1 MTMYDTENL
10 KKLPKLGKNVPDYM
24 KALKSLSQAA
34 FAEGALDPKTREL
47 IAVPVA
53 ISAQC
58 PYWIEVQNANAK
70 KGGATEVELTEEV
83 FVAAA
88 IGAGAAVNHGKNVV
102 DN

>member
-1 MTMYDTENL
+1 
-10 KKLPKLGKNVPDYM
+10 M
-24 KALKSLSQAA
+24 KAFQSLSEAI

-58 PYWIEVQNANAK
+58 PYWIEAQNANVK
-70 KGGATEVELTEEV
+70 KGDATEAELTEAV

-88 IGAGAAVNHGKNVV
+88 IGGGAAVTHGTHVV